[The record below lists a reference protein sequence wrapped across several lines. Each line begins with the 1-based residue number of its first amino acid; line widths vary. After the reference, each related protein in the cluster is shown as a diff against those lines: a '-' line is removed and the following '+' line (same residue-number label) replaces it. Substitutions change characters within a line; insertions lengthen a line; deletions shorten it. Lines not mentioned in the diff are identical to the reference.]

1 MQPTVI
7 DLVLDRFQQVVISD
21 RVFARFRRRTGN
33 EQDSGFIR
41 PDKVGEL
48 RVVFQPL
55 GSLLV
60 PIGDFGAERVG
71 LVRVGFLFGFIVVED
86 LGDVESGVV
95 VGLAIGLGFGLS
107 FFEDAVGLHAPP
119 TRVEVVAELVE
130 VLLRG
135 SEFTGS
141 DSAT

>member
-1 MQPTVI
+1 MEVSPKTLPSHAEKRHVVEDLDPVQPTVI
-7 DLVLDRFQQVVISD
+7 DLLLDRFQQV
-21 RVFARFRRRTGN
+21 
-33 EQDSGFIR
+33 
-41 PDKVGEL
+41 
-48 RVVFQPL
+48 
-55 GSLLV
+55 V

-71 LVRVGFLFGFIVVED
+71 FVRVGFLFGFIVDED

-95 VGLAIGLGFGLS
+95 VGLVIGLNFGLG

-119 TRVEVVAELVE
+119 TRVEVVAELIE

-135 SEFTGS
+135 SEFIGS

>member
-1 MQPTVI
+1 VQPTVI

-21 RVFARFRRRTGN
+21 RVFARFRGRTGN

-48 RVVFQPL
+48 RVVFQPV

-71 LVRVGFLFGFIVVED
+71 LVRVGFSL
-86 LGDVESGVV
+86 
-95 VGLAIGLGFGLS
+95 
-107 FFEDAVGLHAPP
+107 
-119 TRVEVVAELVE
+119 RVHR
-130 VLLRG
+130 RG
-135 SEFTGS
+135 GS
-141 DSAT
+141 W